1 VNAIIKPATPCD
13 PREIYIAY
21 MFASYVRAP
30 GRKTGP
36 GEPVDPSRQCQ
47 QITSL
52 LESSRIQRSRG
63 SMSST
68 LSSSNRGV
76 SRDFYGCRL
85 LKWITSGCALGNDP
99 EWVDDRLRR
108 SLRCVAD

>member
-1 VNAIIKPATPCD
+1 MNAIIKPATPCD

-52 LESSRIQRSRG
+52 WLDELYFVFLEPGGVEGLLRVSVTQMDYFRVRTRERSRVG
-63 SMSST
+63 
-68 LSSSNRGV
+68 R
-76 SRDFYGCRL
+76 
-85 LKWITSGCALGNDP
+85 
-99 EWVDDRLRR
+99 
-108 SLRCVAD
+108 